1 MESGYWPL
9 YRYNPLLKQQ
19 GKNPFV
25 LDSAAPK
32 IAFKDYAMNET
43 RYRVLGQA
51 HPAEAEAFMK
61 EAQAQVTA
69 HWQRVEAMAKG

>member
-1 MESGYWPL
+1 
-9 YRYNPLLKQQ
+9 
-19 GKNPFV
+19 
-25 LDSAAPK
+25 
-32 IAFKDYAMNET
+32 MNET

-61 EAQAQVTA
+61 EAHAQVTA